1 MESGVLLCHEKNE
14 MLPYASTWVDLE
26 GVMLSEMNQKEKDR
40 LYVIT
45 YEELK
50 SPNLV
55 NRKTDSQI

>member
-1 MESGVLLCHEKNE
+1 

-26 GVMLSEMNQKEKDR
+26 GVMLSEINQEEKER

-55 NRKTDSQI
+55 NRKETDSQI